1 MQKDEISGIYLKLIK
16 ETIDEIKNKKGL
28 NDEFTKI
35 IEEKLKNLIQ
45 LAMLSKLDDKNI
57 KRVIEE
63 GD

>member
-1 MQKDEISGIYLKLIK
+1 MQKDEISDIYLKLIK

-63 GD
+63 GE

>member
-1 MQKDEISGIYLKLIK
+1 MQKDEISDIYLKLIK